1 MRNFK
6 LTIAFDGTTFSGWQK
21 QLNAP
26 TVQEELENALAT
38 ITNDSVILHGA
49 GRTDAGVHALGMVA
63 SFQTESQVP
72 LPELLR
78 GANALLP
85 SAIRILSMDEV
96 EHDFHARFSAT
107 SKTYYYHIETGT
119 IQSPLTRLYAVH
131 VPQELSIKA
140 IQQSL
145 EIITGTHDF
154 ASFEASGSRDKTI
167 TTGRGSV
174 RTIHRAILSETG
186 KNSLRFEF
194 TGDGFL
200 RHMVR
205 NIVGTILEV
214 GKRRKT
220 IKEFQTI
227 LAAKDRSTAAA
238 TAPAHGLCLK
248 EVNYKES
255 TPR

>member
-1 MRNFK
+1 MRNIK

-26 TVQEELENALAT
+26 TLQEELEKALAT
-38 ITNDSVILHGA
+38 ITNGSVILHGA
-49 GRTDAGVHALGMVA
+49 GRTDAGVHALGMIA
-63 SFQTESQVP
+63 SFQTESQIP
-72 LPELLR
+72 LPELLK

-96 EHDFHARFSAT
+96 KPDFHARFSAT
-107 SKTYYYHIETGT
+107 CKTYYYHIETGT

-131 VPQELSIKA
+131 IPQALSTKA
-140 IQQSL
+140 MQQCL

-154 ASFEASGSRDKTI
+154 ASFEASGSRDKAI

-174 RTIHRAILSETG
+174 RTIHRALLVETG
-186 KNSLRFEF
+186 KNSLQLEF

-214 GKRRKT
+214 GKGRKT
-220 IKEFQTI
+220 IEEFQTI
-227 LAAKDRSTAAA
+227 LAAKDRSKAAA

-248 EVNYKES
+248 EVNYKHS
-255 TPR
+255 SSK